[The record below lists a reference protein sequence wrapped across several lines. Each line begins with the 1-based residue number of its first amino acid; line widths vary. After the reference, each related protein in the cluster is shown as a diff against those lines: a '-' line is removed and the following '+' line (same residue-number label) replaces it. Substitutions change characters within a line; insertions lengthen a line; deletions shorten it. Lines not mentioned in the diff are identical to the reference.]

1 MEYIEILFENVP
13 PKFLKEII
21 NGHLKFNASDVISSH
36 FYIPGREQIYCY
48 GDINEWDIFFLE
60 KGNGDIFIAK
70 VDIGIKLENVVVLIS
85 PTMSNIDITINFTE
99 NQLCTVGTKAAE
111 ENLKKLFFNLV
122 EISKTFNIDNIVIGY
137 EPAEDFDM
145 KILEISSSQHIVF
158 YPNEF
163 CSPTIQH
170 LCQLWKSVL

>member
-1 MEYIEILFENVP
+1 M
-13 PKFLKEII
+13 
-21 NGHLKFNASDVISSH
+21 
-36 FYIPGREQIYCY
+36 Q
-48 GDINEWDIFFLE
+48 
-60 KGNGDIFIAK
+60 
-70 VDIGIKLENVVVLIS
+70 LENVVVLIS
-85 PTMSNIDITINFTE
+85 PTMSNVDITINFTE
-99 NQLCTVGTKAAE
+99 NQLCAFGTKAAE
-111 ENLKKLFFNLV
+111 ENLKKMFFNLM